1 MGFSTG
7 SAVKSP
13 PKVQDFHVQPL
24 DWEDT
29 LEEGLAANSSILA
42 WRIPLTEEPG
52 RLRSIGSQRVAHGQS
67 D

>member
-29 LEEGLAANSSILA
+29 LEEA
-42 WRIPLTEEPG
+42 WQLTP
-52 RLRSIGSQRVAHGQS
+52 VFY
-67 D
+67 